1 MLITLNEL
9 IAYGYISVIKRKGK
23 NGKFCVNNYILNTNP
38 TVIGKQEK
46 ESNKPCPKFSD
57 NVKNAIK
64 STLSPC
70 PKKQDNENNRV
81 LKNRTLPC
89 PNFSDNTV
97 SQNFGHYNNTIYNNT
112 INNSKSDHNLI
123 IDRIN
128 LTVPFTTDNDK
139 IVESIKELTD
149 YSAYQS
155 YVAYEN
161 DIYSRL
167 YCKAVDLLCDM
178 ATTNTTQTYNKT
190 TVSQRTLIYS
200 INNCITKHGIAKA
213 NSLCDLIS
221 DTLLNYEEASKE
233 YEIRNCSNYLK
244 ALLFDNITNF
254 AFNLAKFDL

>member
-1 MLITLNEL
+1 M
-9 IAYGYISVIKRKGK
+9 
-23 NGKFCVNNYILNTNP
+23 
-38 TVIGKQEK
+38 
-46 ESNKPCPKFSD
+46 
-57 NVKNAIK
+57 
-64 STLSPC
+64 
-70 PKKQDNENNRV
+70 
-81 LKNRTLPC
+81 
-89 PNFSDNTV
+89 
-97 SQNFGHYNNTIYNNT
+97 
-112 INNSKSDHNLI
+112 
-123 IDRIN
+123 
-128 LTVPFTTDNDK
+128 
-139 IVESIKELTD
+139 TD

-161 DIYSRL
+161 DTYSRL
-167 YCKAVDLLCDM
+167 YCKVVDLLCDM

>member
-1 MLITLNEL
+1 M
-9 IAYGYISVIKRKGK
+9 
-23 NGKFCVNNYILNTNP
+23 
-38 TVIGKQEK
+38 
-46 ESNKPCPKFSD
+46 
-57 NVKNAIK
+57 
-64 STLSPC
+64 
-70 PKKQDNENNRV
+70 
-81 LKNRTLPC
+81 PC
-89 PNFSDNTV
+89 PNSSDNTV

-139 IVESIKELTD
+139 IIESIKELTD
-149 YSAYQS
+149 YNAYQS

-178 ATTNTTQTYNKT
+178 ATNNTSQTYNKT

-233 YEIRNCSNYLK
+233 YEIRNYSKYLK

-254 AFNLAKFDL
+254 AFNLVKFDL